1 MTERWADTGARRLTE
16 KLGDAIRR
24 GTTVIADGGMGTE
37 LQRAGLEPGGCGDAW
52 NLTHPE
58 EVQLI
63 QRRYADAGAQIILT
77 NTFGTNRFVLSRYDI
92 EDRVADIARAAAI
105 NARAA
110 AGTRAWV
117 LGDIGPCGG
126 FLEPLGDISEAGL
139 EASWRAAITAML
151 EEGVD
156 GIIFET
162 MTALDEITLGIR
174 VARELGAPLVV
185 ASMAYDPVR
194 GGGFKT
200 MMGVSPADGARAC
213 LDAGAHVVGANCG
226 RMEPEE
232 FVQVALAMRA
242 VTDAPLILEP
252 NAGQPTLV
260 GDAIVYPRDP
270 ASLAP
275 ALVELSRHAAIV
287 GGCCGTTP
295 AHIEAFARSWPS
307 SVPFR

>member
-1 MTERWADTGARRLTE
+1 MPERL
-16 KLGDAIRR
+16 LDALRR
-24 GTTVIADGGMGTE
+24 GATFVGDGGMGTE

-58 EVQLI
+58 AVQGI
-63 QRRYADAGAQIILT
+63 QRHYVDAGAQIILT
-77 NTFGTNRFVLSRYDI
+77 NTFGTNRFVLSRYDL
-92 EDRVADIARAAAI
+92 EDRVANIARAAAI

-110 AGTRAWV
+110 AGTRAYV

-126 FLEPLGDISEAGL
+126 FLEPLGEVSADAL
-139 EASWRAAITAML
+139 VATWRAAIKAML
-151 EEGVD
+151 DEGVD

-162 MTALDEITLGIR
+162 MTALDEITLGLR
-174 VARELGAPLVV
+174 VARELNAPLIV

-213 LDAGAHVVGANCG
+213 VEAGAHVVGANCG
-226 RMEPEE
+226 RAEPED
-232 FVQVALAMRA
+232 FVAIARELRA
-242 VTDAPLILEP
+242 VTTAPLMLQP

-275 ALVELSRHAAIV
+275 ALLELTRHAAIV

-295 AHIEAFARSWPS
+295 SHIAAYRAALG
-307 SVPFR
+307 

>member
-1 MTERWADTGARRLTE
+1 MADRL
-16 KLGDAIRR
+16 LDALRR
-24 GTTVIADGGMGTE
+24 GAAFIGDGGMGTE

-52 NLTHPE
+52 NLSHPD
-58 EVQLI
+58 EVQAI
-63 QRRYADAGAQIILT
+63 QRRYVDAGAQVILT
-77 NTFGTNRFVLSRYDI
+77 NTFGTNRFVLSRYDL
-92 EDRVADIARAAAI
+92 EARVVDIARAAAI

-110 AGTRAWV
+110 AGTRAYV

-126 FLEPLGDISEAGL
+126 FLEPLGEIVEGELADT
-139 EASWRAAITAML
+139 WRLAIKAML
-151 EEGVD
+151 DEGVD

-174 VARELGAPLVV
+174 VARELGAPIVV
-185 ASMAYDPVR
+185 ASIAYDPVR

-200 MMGVSPADGARAC
+200 MMGVSPADGARVC
-213 LDAGAHVVGANCG
+213 LGAGAHVVGANCG

-232 FVQVALAMRA
+232 FVQVAQQLRA
-242 VTDAPLILEP
+242 VTDAPLMLQP
-252 NAGQPTLV
+252 NAGQPRLE

-275 ALVELSRHAAIV
+275 ALVALARHAAIV

-295 AHIEAFARSWPS
+295 AHIAAFARARQQGAPDGESPAS
-307 SVPFR
+307 RQ